1 MVRFIASYLS
11 MVILLSCAQVG
22 TPSGGAFDVDPP
34 KIISISPTLGSTGVS
49 IDEGGT
55 IIVTFDEYVKVRDL
69 NTQLLVSPPLLKPV
83 EWSMRGKTVTFT
95 WTENL
100 KENTTYVFQFGDAI
114 IDVREGNPAEN
125 FLHAFSTGTI
135 LDTLSLKGEV
145 EDVFTSEPK
154 SGVRIF
160 MYEESVSI
168 DSISDSFLHFKPK
181 FVTTTNSLGEFKLEY
196 LPRGNYRVIAVS
208 DDDRDYAWSGG
219 EALGIVQ
226 EVVEI
231 SGTDSISSPI
241 RLQETLPSPL
251 KYFVKQSIDSL
262 GLIEIELS
270 SKLEKGD
277 SLYVGEMRSFVDGTT
292 LWLWN
297 EKERESSGD
306 EIIIWSGVDTLNLAD
321 VVSLETKPFEVIS
334 APEGQQIS
342 TTLATLGFSRPIY
355 ELHENLF
362 ELSRLDTISES
373 IEIDSIWLD
382 QTSPFKIQLKGNF
395 GRGEILSLLLLPGSV
410 EGQGG
415 AVFKD
420 STEIKWSTFHMS
432 ELAEL
437 KVIID
442 RAGWLELISPNGEV
456 VRKQKLNKGEPIYF
470 RNITPGSYSL
480 KWTGDGNANGYWD
493 EVDLKK
499 WQAPEEAI
507 LMPSKVK
514 IKADWSHEIKWL
526 N

>member
-1 MVRFIASYLS
+1 MVRFITSYLA
-11 MVILLSCAQVG
+11 MMILLSCAQVG
-22 TPSGGAFDVDPP
+22 TPSGGAYDVDPP
-34 KIISISPTLGSTGVS
+34 KIISIYPELGATGVS
-49 IDEGGT
+49 INEGGT

-125 FLHAFSTGTI
+125 FLHAFSTGTV
-135 LDTLSLKGEV
+135 LDTLSLKGTV
-145 EDVFTSEPK
+145 QDVFTSEAK
-154 SGVRIF
+154 SDVRIF

-168 DSISDSFLHFKPK
+168 DSISDSFLHIKPK
-181 FVTTTNSLGEFKLEY
+181 FVTTTNSLGEFDLEY
-196 LPRGNYRVIAVS
+196 LPRGNYRIIAVS

-219 EALGIVQ
+219 EALGILQ
-226 EVVEI
+226 DVVEI
-231 SGTDSISSPI
+231 SGADSISSPI
-241 RLQETLPSPL
+241 RLQETPPSPL

-270 SKLEKGD
+270 SELEKGD
-277 SLYVGEMRSFVDGTT
+277 TLYVGERRSFIDGTT
-292 LWLWN
+292 LWVWS
-297 EKERESSGD
+297 EKEREISD
-306 EIIIWSGVDTLNLAD
+306 EEFIIWSGADTLNLSEVGYVA
-321 VVSLETKPFEVIS
+321 TKSVEVIS

-342 TTLATLGFSRPIY
+342 TTLASIKFSRPIY
-355 ELHENLF
+355 KLHENLF
-362 ELSRLDTISES
+362 ELSRLDTIAES
-373 IEIDSIWLD
+373 IEIDSIWVD
-382 QTSPFKIQLKGNF
+382 QTSPFSIQLKGNF
-395 GRGEILSLLLLPGSV
+395 GRGEVLSLLLLPGSV

-415 AVFKD
+415 VVFKD
-420 STEIKWSTFHMS
+420 STEIKWSTFHKN
-432 ELAEL
+432 ELGEL

-442 RAGWLELISPNGEV
+442 RTGWLELISPNGEV
-456 VRKQKLNKGEPIYF
+456 VRKEKLNKGESVYF
-470 RNITPGSYSL
+470 KNITPGSYEL
-480 KWTGDGNANGYWD
+480 KWTGDENENGYWD

-507 LMPSKVK
+507 LMPSKIK